1 MEPTLTEL
9 LLSGARLMLIGMGIV
24 YLFLA
29 LLVWIIGLTARL
41 LHRDEPPEPAHGL
54 ALHGLAPE
62 ATVESDDAEI
72 VAAIA
77 TAIHRYQ
84 NP

>member
-1 MEPTLTEL
+1 MEPTLAEL
-9 LLSGARLMLIGMGIV
+9 LLSGGKLMAIGMGIV

-29 LLVWIIGLTARL
+29 LLVWIIGITSKL
-41 LHRDEPPEPAHGL
+41 LQHYNPEPEILPVRSGP
-54 ALHGLAPE
+54 GMEPE
-62 ATVESDDAEI
+62 PGEMET

-77 TAIHRYQ
+77 AALHRFR

>member
-1 MEPTLTEL
+1 MEPTLAEL
-9 LLSGARLMLIGMGIV
+9 LLSGGKLMAIGMGIV

-29 LLVWIIGLTARL
+29 LLVGIIGLTSRL
-41 LHRDEPPEPAHGL
+41 LRHYHPESEILPVRSGAGMEPEPG
-54 ALHGLAPE
+54 E
-62 ATVESDDAEI
+62 TEV

-77 TAIHRYQ
+77 AALHRFR